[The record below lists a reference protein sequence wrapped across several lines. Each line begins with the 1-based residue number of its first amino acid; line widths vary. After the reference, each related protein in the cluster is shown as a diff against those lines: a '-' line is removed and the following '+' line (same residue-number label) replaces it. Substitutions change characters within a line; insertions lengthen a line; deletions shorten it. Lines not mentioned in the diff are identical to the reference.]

1 MSLLNE
7 NVSRRRC
14 LGMLLALPALS
25 QSACRRPPRRE
36 EVLESLVRE
45 VMMPEVDQVVRA
57 GRELASASEK
67 LATAPSAAELDRV
80 RAAWKRTALSWK
92 RTSVFRDG
100 PLTDTGA
107 LIRAT
112 YWPARRDGIDEILRA
127 PHPIDVPF
135 VENLGSDLKGMYGLE
150 YLLFDREDGDSAL
163 ARLSGEQ
170 GARSREWL
178 RASAQEVRALGERAA
193 RAFGR
198 DGRDYAAALSQL
210 GQDGLNR
217 VVSQM
222 IQTVEVYATQR
233 LSLVL
238 WLGSLNRV
246 RRADIEGGPS
256 RISTDLAVSLLES
269 GERLYE
275 GPRTG
280 GLSALVKSSAPRI
293 NDRVRT
299 TFRDAIGAARGLR
312 VPLEDAVVANRS
324 KVEALMAAVKALEIA
339 LKSDLA
345 SALGVTLDFASGD
358 AD

>member
-1 MSLLNE
+1 MSLRNE

-14 LGMLLALPALS
+14 LGVLLLLPALS

-36 EVLESLVRE
+36 EVLDVLVRE
-45 VMMPEVDQVVRA
+45 VMVPEVDQVVRA
-57 GRELASASEK
+57 SRELVVAAGRF
-67 LATAPSAAELDRV
+67 AAAPNAQELERA

-112 YWPARRDGIDEILRA
+112 YWPPRREGIDEILRS
-127 PHPIDVPF
+127 PQPVNPPF
-135 VENLGSDLKGMYGLE
+135 VENLGSDLKGVYGLE
-150 YLLFDREDGDSAL
+150 YLLFDREDGESAL
-163 ARLSGEQ
+163 SRLSGDQ
-170 GARSREWL
+170 GGRSREMV
-178 RASAQEVRALGERAA
+178 RVCAEEVRVLAERAA
-193 RAFGR
+193 SAFGSE
-198 DGRDYAAALSQL
+198 GRDYASALSR
-210 GQDGLNR
+210 GPQDGVNR

-222 IQTVEVYATQR
+222 IQTVESYATSR

-246 RRADIEGGPS
+246 RRVDVEGGPG
-256 RISTDLAVSLLES
+256 RVSTDLAISLLES
-269 GERLYE
+269 AERLY
-275 GPRTG
+275 GGSRTG
-280 GLSALVKSSAPRI
+280 GLSALVRISAPRI
-293 NDRVRT
+293 HERVHGA
-299 TFRDAIGAARGLR
+299 FRAATAAARGLDA
-312 VPLEDAVVANRS
+312 PLEDAVVSNRA
-324 KVEALMAAVKALEIA
+324 KVEGLMSSVKALEIA